1 MSRHWGIAFIMLSEK
16 NTQTRS
22 SKLKSAVWSVKLKDF
37 ILVLHQM
44 LHGVIVNFLLWNLM
58 FFTHATI
65 INNCD
70 CWSSLFEKAIQIL
83 KGYILIQ
90 WWQGILQNKMLKTE
104 YWRMNKKNCST
115 ASRLFKPLFWEVLQS
130 RRKYFSKLKI
140 LYREVYCKY
149 TY

>member
-1 MSRHWGIAFIMLSEK
+1 MLSEK

-44 LHGVIVNFLLWNLM
+44 LHGIIVDFLLWNLM

-70 CWSSLFEKAIQIL
+70 CWSSLFEKAIQIM

-115 ASRLFKPLFWEVLQS
+115 AS
-130 RRKYFSKLKI
+130 KLSSLCFGKF
-140 LYREVYCKY
+140 YRADVNISVSLKSYIERFIVSTHIKCL
-149 TY
+149 